1 MIILGVDFGEART
14 GLAIC
19 DRSELLAS
27 PVGTIAETD
36 FDTCVEKVAAAAKER
51 RAACIVVGYPKN
63 MNGTIGPR
71 AEKVTLLANMIKER
85 IKFRLSYDLP
95 NQSELFSQ
103 PNVFETY
110 NKDELNQAISI
121 AKAKGYKLIK
131 LEQYRQFVYV
141 DDK

>member
-1 MIILGVDFGEART
+1 
-14 GLAIC
+14 
-19 DRSELLAS
+19 
-27 PVGTIAETD
+27 
-36 FDTCVEKVAAAAKER
+36 
-51 RAACIVVGYPKN
+51 
-63 MNGTIGPR
+63 
-71 AEKVTLLANMIKER
+71 MIKER

-131 LEQYRQFVYV
+131 LEQYTQSDYLEQSLRHV
-141 DDK
+141 K

>member
-63 MNGTIGPR
+63 MNGTIGELPAVR
-71 AEKVTLLANMIKER
+71 RMPER
-85 IKFRLSYDLP
+85 K
-95 NQSELFSQ
+95 
-103 PNVFETY
+103 
-110 NKDELNQAISI
+110 NKSSNGAL
-121 AKAKGYKLIK
+121 G
-131 LEQYRQFVYV
+131 
-141 DDK
+141 

>member
-1 MIILGVDFGEART
+1 M
-14 GLAIC
+14 
-19 DRSELLAS
+19 
-27 PVGTIAETD
+27 
-36 FDTCVEKVAAAAKER
+36 EKR
-51 RAACIVVGYPKN
+51 GDN
-63 MNGTIGPR
+63 M
-71 AEKVTLLANMIKER
+71 VKER
-85 IKFRLSYDLP
+85 IKFRLFYDLP
-95 NQSELFSQ
+95 NQFELFYQ

>member
-51 RAACIVVGYPKN
+51 RAACIVVGRTLPAVRRMPERKN
-63 MNGTIGPR
+63 KSSNGALG
-71 AEKVTLLANMIKER
+71 
-85 IKFRLSYDLP
+85 
-95 NQSELFSQ
+95 
-103 PNVFETY
+103 
-110 NKDELNQAISI
+110 
-121 AKAKGYKLIK
+121 
-131 LEQYRQFVYV
+131 
-141 DDK
+141 